1 VSSPRHPKGPG
12 RRTGDPAAKPRRVRA
27 GGSPAKPGRLAAAAA
42 PEEPVDLEI
51 PGELRGVGPPAR
63 PGLPGSASAANAAAT
78 ASAAGA
84 AVPHAAGE
92 LGSSQL
98 VPRFVDQGYSPRDV
112 AARRRW
118 VERRT
123 GARLTHVGRCSL
135 AGEPMRGNIEN
146 PIGAAQVPLGVAGPL
161 TVEGEHARGVFYV
174 PLATT
179 EGVLVRS
186 YERGMMA
193 LTRAGGA
200 VARLYGDE
208 NRVAPVFL
216 FDGVAEARQF
226 CLRLEE
232 LLPEVRAAAESTTR
246 HGRLLRLEPQPL
258 GRAVMVNFCYSTA
271 DAHGMNMI
279 AKATE
284 RACELLLARGGARRY
299 IIFSGMDSEK
309 RASGALLA
317 GGKGKKVVAG
327 ARLPARL
334 VRAYLHTTPAEMH
347 ELWQHTVLGHL
358 QAGAIGYNGHFA
370 NGLAALFIACG
381 QDVANV
387 ANSAVGITHFEVTEG
402 GDLYASVT
410 LPSLTVAAVG
420 GGTGRGT
427 ARECLQMLGCA
438 GPGGAP
444 KLAEIAAATL
454 LAGELSMG
462 AALASGEFVTAHEMY
477 GRNRPQESQEPQQPQ
492 ESRKSSPAAL
502 AEPMEPAR

>member
-1 VSSPRHPKGPG
+1 MPR
-12 RRTGDPAAKPRRVRA
+12 
-27 GGSPAKPGRLAAAAA
+27 L
-42 PEEPVDLEI
+42 
-51 PGELRGVGPPAR
+51 
-63 PGLPGSASAANAAAT
+63 N
-78 ASAAGA
+78 
-84 AVPHAAGE
+84 
-92 LGSSQL
+92 
-98 VPRFVDQGYSPRDV
+98 DQGYSPRDV

-118 VERRT
+118 VERQT
-123 GARLTHVGRCSL
+123 GTQLTHDGRCSL
-135 AGEPMRGNIEN
+135 ASEPMRGNIEN

-161 TVEGEHARGVFYV
+161 AVEGEHARGVFYV
-174 PLATT
+174 PLATS
-179 EGVLVRS
+179 EGALVRS
-186 YERGMMA
+186 YERGMTA

-200 VARLYGDE
+200 VARVYADE

-216 FDGVAEARQF
+216 FDGVAAARRFTLQ
-226 CLRLEE
+226 LAE
-232 LLPEVRAAAESTTR
+232 LLPELRAAAEATTR
-246 HGRLLRLEPQPL
+246 HGRLLRLEPRPL

-284 RACELLLARGGARRY
+284 SACQLLVERGIAGRY
-299 IIFSGMDSEK
+299 TIFSGMDSEK
-309 RASGALLA
+309 RASGALLG

-334 VRAYLHTTPAEMH
+334 VRAYLHTTPAELH
-347 ELWQHTVLGHL
+347 ELWQNTVLGHL

-387 ANSAVGITHFEVTEG
+387 ANSAVGVTLFEVTEN

-410 LPSLTVAAVG
+410 LPSLSVATVG

-427 ARECLQMLGCA
+427 ARECLEMLGCA
-438 GPGGAP
+438 GEGGAP

-462 AALASGEFVTAHEMY
+462 AALASGEFVAAHEMY
-477 GRNRPQESQEPQQPQ
+477 GRNRPEE
-492 ESRKSSPAAL
+492 RPAAVEP
-502 AEPMEPAR
+502 AVEPVSEQASEPMIEPMSERVSERVCEEEG